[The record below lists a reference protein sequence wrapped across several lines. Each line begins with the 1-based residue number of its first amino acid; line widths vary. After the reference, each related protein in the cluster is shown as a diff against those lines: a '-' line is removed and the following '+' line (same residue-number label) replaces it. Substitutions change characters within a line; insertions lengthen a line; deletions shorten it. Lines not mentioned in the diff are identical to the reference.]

1 MDRSWQGGDAMFFQ
15 NAYIGRNGWW
25 RWLITIAAV
34 ILVIFLA
41 QAPLLGFI
49 TLEAE
54 RLGLTPDVFFAR
66 LPEGVDRNLF
76 LALFL
81 LPFTA
86 AFLMLWLCIR
96 VLHRKSL
103 RFVTTGRP
111 RFDWSRAIIGFVFW
125 FAVLSVTIFAVLPAE
140 TYVYQFDPAK
150 FWPLLLIALLMFPVQ
165 TTLEEVF
172 FRGYLMQGVFL
183 LARNKIVP
191 LIVVTLAFLF
201 VHYWNPEFSQ
211 EDGAGIIEYFLMST
225 FLGLITVLDD
235 GLELPCGIHAANNIF
250 LAVILSTSDGSLQTN
265 AIFETS
271 LKAFGD
277 NVLILAIAPYV
288 AGFLLLFAMYRWRLS
303 TIFER
308 VPPAKVAPASS
319 YE

>member
-1 MDRSWQGGDAMFFQ
+1 MFFQ

-25 RWLITIAAV
+25 RWLITIAAT

-41 QAPLLGFI
+41 QAPLIGFM
-49 TLEAE
+49 TAEAE
-54 RLGLTPDVFFAR
+54 RLGLTPEAFFAN
-66 LPEGVDRNLF
+66 LPEGVDGNLF

-81 LPFTA
+81 FPFA
-86 AFLMLWLCIR
+86 CAFLMLWLCIR
-96 VLHRKSL
+96 WLHGKYL
-103 RFVTTGRP
+103 RLVMTGRQ
-111 RFDWSRAIIGFVFW
+111 RFDWTRAVTGFVFW
-125 FAVLSVTIFAVLPAE
+125 FAILSITIFTVLPGE
-140 TYVYQFDPAK
+140 SYVYQFDPAK
-150 FWPLLLIALLMFPVQ
+150 FWPLLFIAVLLFPIQ

-172 FRGYLMQGVFL
+172 FRGYLMQGIFL
-183 LARNKIVP
+183 VAGNKVVP
-191 LIVVTLAFLF
+191 LVAVTLTFLF
-201 VHYWNPEFSQ
+201 VHYWNPEFSSD
-211 EDGAGIIEYFLMST
+211 DGAGVIEYFLMSA

-277 NVLILAIAPYV
+277 NVVILAVVPYIV
-288 AGFLLLFAMYRWRLS
+288 GFLLLFVLYRWRLS
-303 TIFER
+303 RIFER
-308 VPPAKVAPASS
+308 VPRPATVDSASS